1 MKYRYLNESLWDD
14 AEIDNDEIEQSPAE
28 VKSSLEQNYSDYILN
43 AAYDAIDELDHS
55 YYFSG
60 IIDSIAQLDSSS
72 DYPESLRPFP
82 YDSGFAIYHYY
93 KKLHDT
99 DDIEELQKYL
109 IIPLNII
116 RNEYNLKNNVRI
128 AMSVI
133 YKHIPKV
140 LKNKYESL
148 YDLPFTILIYRSKLT
163 PVDGKFILQQIYGPP
178 ETIDITYYD
187 KFKNIKMIGIDM
199 VYPRSFPKSN
209 DMSVSISCNDFDK
222 NFKTDLSGEI
232 GRISSDCGIMDIFVY
247 AENKGRLK
255 ARNFFSKIPH
265 FNFSIPKDIVFPLSE
280 VAYCGRMLPS
290 PSDADLYL
298 RARYGNYELL
308 PKHKNAYEHAALKER
323 VIFFPE
329 EDR

>member
-222 NFKTDLSGEI
+222 NFKVVKKNVNNFNALDRLFYHLDKISFDLKCY
-232 GRISSDCGIMDIFVY
+232 SDMYEGWSDDEVADLIDGCCKKIM
-247 AENKGRLK
+247 E
-255 ARNFFSKIPH
+255 
-265 FNFSIPKDIVFPLSE
+265 FSIDNRIECFVNISGIASNNKVKELLIRKNYPLFSGNE
-280 VAYCGRMLPS
+280 HVK
-290 PSDADLYL
+290 LYL
-298 RARYGNYELL
+298 N
-308 PKHKNAYEHAALKER
+308 
-323 VIFFPE
+323 
-329 EDR
+329 